1 MAISKARPFAGVDTT
16 SIKAPEGQG
25 CPRCG
30 GAVFAAELQLAKGRE
45 WHKKCYKCKD
55 CRRPLDSTN
64 ACDAPDKEIY
74 CRACYGKLYGPKGF
88 GYGHNPTLS
97 TNGETTAKP

>member
-30 GAVFAAELQLAKGRE
+30 GAVSAAELQLAKGRE
-45 WHKKCYKCKD
+45 WYKKCYKCKD

-74 CRACYGKLYGPKGF
+74 CHWSLD
-88 GYGHNPTLS
+88 S
-97 TNGETTAKP
+97 TNLNDAANDEIYW